1 MLLKLIKPTSGEI
14 IIDGINFNE
23 IQNESLYK
31 IISPVLQ
38 SSNYIFNSSLKD
50 NITLNRFHTKERLN
64 LLINKVN
71 LNNLNKRNSLVGEG
85 GSKLSGGEIQ
95 RIAIA
100 RALLKE
106 SQIYVFDESTSQ
118 VDTIT
123 EKKYMIR
130 KKISYKFYNYY
141 YST

>member
-71 LNNLNKRNSLVGEG
+71 LNNLNK
-85 GSKLSGGEIQ
+85 EIHW
-95 RIAIA
+95 
-100 RALLKE
+100 LEKE
-106 SQIYVFDESTSQ
+106 V
-118 VDTIT
+118 V
-123 EKKYMIR
+123 
-130 KKISYKFYNYY
+130 N
-141 YST
+141 